1 MNLYLD
7 FLERLQQAVNKSG
20 NMNRFAESIGVQPN
34 LITRWLKRERVSSLT
49 TIQPVADK
57 LGLRFTTTQETQAT
71 AIQEQATKAPS
82 PLPPRQEEGEGGE
95 NVSLGVYT
103 AAGGDIRNGKA
114 TQRPLFTLTAPADCF
129 HQADLAIMMDGHSML
144 PTIPDKALVG
154 VRKNAHFKANEL
166 FVAQIPYEG
175 LVVKRIGA
183 DPRTEE
189 LIFKSDNPNKDQYPD
204 RRLPVA
210 QAEKWIVGRV
220 VWVMHAC

>member
-34 LITRWLKRERVSSLT
+34 LITRWLKRERVPSLT

-114 TQRPLFTLTAPADCF
+114 APVHVDSSSGLLSSGRSGYHDGRAFHAAD
-129 HQADLAIMMDGHSML
+129 DSG
-144 PTIPDKALVG
+144 
-154 VRKNAHFKANEL
+154 
-166 FVAQIPYEG
+166 
-175 LVVKRIGA
+175 
-183 DPRTEE
+183 
-189 LIFKSDNPNKDQYPD
+189 
-204 RRLPVA
+204 
-210 QAEKWIVGRV
+210 
-220 VWVMHAC
+220 

>member
-1 MNLYLD
+1 MNLYED
-7 FLERLQQAVNKSG
+7 FLERLQQAVKKTG

-34 LITRWLKRERVSSLT
+34 LITRWLKQERVPSLT
-49 TIQPVADK
+49 TIQPVANR
-57 LGLRFTTTQETQAT
+57 LGLRFTTTYEMSASTTQHPSAAT
-71 AIQEQATKAPS
+71 EKPS
-82 PLPPRQEEGEGGE
+82 PPKKIEEEGM
-95 NVSLGVYT
+95 NISLDVYT
-103 AAGGDIRNGKA
+103 VTSGDLRTGKTA
-114 TQRPLFTLTAPADCF
+114 QQPQFTLTAPPACF

-154 VRKNAHFKANEL
+154 VRKNAPFKANEL

-175 LVVKRIGA
+175 LVVKRVGA

-189 LIFKSDNPNKDQYPD
+189 FIFKSDNPNKDQYPD
-204 RRLPVA
+204 RRLPAA